1 MAVAVI
7 FPGQGAQAP
16 GLGTP
21 WVDSPSWSLVERAE
35 KATGES
41 LAPLLTDAVAE
52 DLARTREAQLVVFLA
67 SLLAWD
73 VAGPDLEAAGAE
85 IVAFGGHSLGQIT
98 ALVAAGALPF
108 DDGCRLAARRAR
120 HTQDAADARPG
131 RLAAL
136 LGATVEQAQDS
147 VRRRRRRLLD
157 RQRQRPRPGRHRRH
171 ARGPRSRVG
180 QGQGAR
186 RQAGHGR
193 STSAA
198 RSTPRSC
205 RPPPTRFAADLAAA
219 PFADTDRPGAVSNH
233 DARPYTDAAGW
244 PERLT
249 EQLVRP
255 VRWAATMPALV
266 DAGRRHVR
274 RGRPRHHAHRA
285 WPSAP
290 TPTSPFATSPPPPT
304 CPWRSPMPEHPLSST
319 LTDHEAGEVLG
330 VLERVVVAPA
340 RGVFTPLEPCCV
352 TAEGELVEA
361 GQAIGTIESS
371 GEAVEVLQPVH
382 GLPHGR

>member
-1 MAVAVI
+1 MTLGVAVI

-21 WVDSPSWSLVERAE
+21 WVDHPAWALVERAE

-41 LAPLLTDAVAE
+41 LAPLLTDAPAD

-67 SLLAWD
+67 SLLAWE
-73 VAGPDLEAAGAE
+73 VTGPALAALDGVE

-147 VRRRRRRLLD
+147 CAAAAGSCWIAND
-157 RQRQRPRPGRHRRH
+157 NAPGQVVIGGTPEGLE
-171 ARGPRSRVG
+171 AASAKAKELGVKRVMALNVG
-180 QGQGAR
+180 GAFHTPLM
-186 RQAGHGR
+186 QA
-193 STSAA
+193 AA
-198 RSTPRSC
+198 DA
-205 RPPPTRFAADLAAA
+205 FAADLAAA
-219 PFADTDRPGAVSNH
+219 PFVDTEVPVLSNH
-233 DARPYTDAAGW
+233 DARPYTDAGGW

-249 EQLVRP
+249 EQLTRP

-266 DAGRRHVR
+266 TLGA
-274 RGRPRHHAHRA
+274 
-285 WPSAP
+285 
-290 TPTSPFATSPPPPT
+290 
-304 CPWRSPMPEHPLSST
+304 ST
-319 LTDHEAGEVLG
+319 LVEVGPGTTLTG
-330 VLERVVVAPA
+330 LAKRAHPDLTLRNVATPA
-340 RGVFTPLEPCCV
+340 DLPLE
-352 TAEGELVEA
+352 
-361 GQAIGTIESS
+361 IEH
-371 GEAVEVLQPVH
+371 A
-382 GLPHGR
+382 

>member
-1 MAVAVI
+1 VTLGVAVI

-21 WVDSPSWSLVERAE
+21 WVDHPAWALVERAE

-41 LAPLLTDAVAE
+41 LAPLLTEAAAE

-67 SLLAWD
+67 SLLAWE
-73 VAGPDLEAAGAE
+73 VAGPALDEAATGGAE

-147 VRRRRRRLLD
+147 CAAAAGACWIAND
-157 RQRQRPRPGRHRRH
+157 NAPGQVVIGGTPEGLEAAS
-171 ARGPRSRVG
+171 ARAKELGVKRVMALNVG
-180 QGQGAR
+180 GAFHTPLM
-186 RQAGHGR
+186 QA
-193 STSAA
+193 AA
-198 RSTPRSC
+198 DA
-205 RPPPTRFAADLAAA
+205 FAADLAAA
-219 PFADTDRPGAVSNH
+219 PFTDTAVPVFSNH

-266 DAGRRHVR
+266 AAG
-274 RGRPRHHAHRA
+274 
-285 WPSAP
+285 
-290 TPTSPFATSPPPPT
+290 ATTFVEVGPGT
-304 CPWRSPMPEHPLSST
+304 T
-319 LTDHEAGEVLG
+319 LTGLAKRAHPDVTL
-330 VLERVVVAPA
+330 RNVATPA
-340 RGVFTPLEPCCV
+340 DLPLEI
-352 TAEGELVEA
+352 AHA
-361 GQAIGTIESS
+361 
-371 GEAVEVLQPVH
+371 
-382 GLPHGR
+382 

>member
-1 MAVAVI
+1 LGVAVI

-21 WVDSPSWSLVERAE
+21 WVDHPAWALVERAE

-41 LAPLLTDAVAE
+41 LAALLTDAVAE

-67 SLLAWD
+67 SLLAWE
-73 VAGPDLEAAGAE
+73 VAGPALDEARAGGVE
-85 IVAFGGHSLGQIT
+85 VVAYGGHSLGQIT

-147 VRRRRRRLLD
+147 CAAAAGACWIAND
-157 RQRQRPRPGRHRRH
+157 NAPGQVVIGGTPEGLEAAS
-171 ARGPRSRVG
+171 ARAKELGVKRVMALNVG
-180 QGQGAR
+180 GAFHTPLM
-186 RQAGHGR
+186 QA
-193 STSAA
+193 AA
-198 RSTPRSC
+198 DA
-205 RPPPTRFAADLAAA
+205 FAADLAAA
-219 PFADTDRPGAVSNH
+219 PFTDTAVPVFSNH

-266 DAGRRHVR
+266 AAG
-274 RGRPRHHAHRA
+274 
-285 WPSAP
+285 
-290 TPTSPFATSPPPPT
+290 ATTFVEVGPGT
-304 CPWRSPMPEHPLSST
+304 T
-319 LTDHEAGEVLG
+319 LTGLAKRAHPDVTL
-330 VLERVVVAPA
+330 RNVATPA
-340 RGVFTPLEPCCV
+340 DLPLEI
-352 TAEGELVEA
+352 AHA
-361 GQAIGTIESS
+361 
-371 GEAVEVLQPVH
+371 
-382 GLPHGR
+382 